1 MLNSRSKHGP
11 HVWIVAIIQAPPT
24 AWHLHRALAL
34 CNLLPRRVLRI
45 LRQHPRRCIP
55 GDMPASAVAYS
66 PRAHLASGQGFDVDT
81 LGRSPGPG
89 ARLLFDAGG
98 ISTICLVVSHA
109 GNGRATGIRKSELLT
124 ARGGRVSGHDA
135 RHGPGPR
142 PPDDASPAVLE
153 CTLHGPA
160 QRDRRGAA
168 AALGAVFKLLAPR
181 KPGGALRLIALFE
194 RVPSLYLTI
203 SGGAVPW
210 RAFFIRLPLAA
221 ADRTC
226 VLRAASADA
235 HRGQRPPRL
244 WGICLGHRPR
254 ACRPRQDAC
263 HWRGALGAP
272 RAARGLT
279 ACLGPPAWVTC
290 PRTFRPCARP
300 PGWRAPAPLITGAPG
315 SAAPRDRLP
324 PPGGAQSR
332 IAQSI
337 PHAIDG
343 PEPAFVSEE
352 ALIVD
357 WSDGEVTATRC
368 GLGCA

>member
-221 ADRTC
+221 VDRTRAS
-226 VLRAASADA
+226 RAASADA
-235 HRGQRPPRL
+235 LHRAQSPSPPHLWRKLSSPWMPASAARL
-244 WGICLGHRPR
+244 PLAGGPR
-254 ACRPRQDAC
+254 GAACRPWPDSVF
-263 HWRGALGAP
+263 G
-272 RAARGLT
+272 T
-279 ACLGPPAWVTC
+279 ACLGDVPARIPSVRAATGV
-290 PRTFRPCARP
+290 ARP
-300 PGWRAPAPLITGAPG
+300 RAPNHR
-315 SAAPRDRLP
+315 SA
-324 PPGGAQSR
+324 R
-332 IAQSI
+332 I
-337 PHAIDG
+337 G
-343 PEPAFVSEE
+343 
-352 ALIVD
+352 
-357 WSDGEVTATRC
+357 TA
-368 GLGCA
+368 A